1 MTRLGWYAALTFT
14 GTLLGAGFGSGR
26 ELWQFFARFGTS
38 GAVGVLFA
46 TLLFILL
53 AMGTIYIAAFYQCQ
67 NHRDFFRAILP
78 LPAARLADW
87 LLCVYLLAGTGI
99 MLAAGGAMAKE
110 YMGFPAW
117 CGIAAILVPTFLA
130 VAVQTEG
137 VFFCQKIL
145 VPLLVFGIILVSCA
159 TFRLPAQP
167 AEITNTGFAWIGNS
181 ILYVSYNM
189 LGGLAIL
196 VGLSNAHTH
205 NALSPKVGRSGGL
218 LIGLLALLPVLALI
232 RQGQT
237 AAHYDLPLLYLAY
250 RQSSSLFYIYSALFA
265 SALLTTAISNVYCL
279 CRRFAKPG
287 RPWILILSIVILL
300 SLPLAREDFPTL
312 IAGVYGGCGILGLLL
327 LPPMAWHCYKIKKRR
342 AS

>member
-1 MTRLGWYAALTFT
+1 
-14 GTLLGAGFGSGR
+14 
-26 ELWQFFARFGTS
+26 
-38 GAVGVLFA
+38 
-46 TLLFILL
+46 
-53 AMGTIYIAAFYQCQ
+53 
-67 NHRDFFRAILP
+67 
-78 LPAARLADW
+78 
-87 LLCVYLLAGTGI
+87 

-145 VPLLVFGIILVSCA
+145 VPLLVFGIILVSYA

-167 AEITNTGFAWIGNS
+167 AEMSHTGFAWAGNS

-196 VGLSNAHTH
+196 VGLTNAQT
-205 NALSPKVGRSGGL
+205 NKVLSPKVGRMGGL

-232 RQGQT
+232 RQGQMV
-237 AAHYDLPLLYLAY
+237 ARYDLPLLYLAY

-265 SALLTTAISNVYCL
+265 SALLTM
-279 CRRFAKPG
+279 RFPMLLPLPPFRKTG
-287 RPWILILSIVILL
+287 RPG
-300 SLPLAREDFPTL
+300 F
-312 IAGVYGGCGILGLLL
+312 
-327 LPPMAWHCYKIKKRR
+327 
-342 AS
+342 